1 MSSSLFNGP
10 TERRVAVADTPRAEN
25 VRHVHRRVSWQALF
39 AGVILAVAVQLLLT
53 TLGVG
58 VGLGL
63 VGPTTGDAPDASSIG
78 IGAGVWWFVSN
89 LVALGIGGYAAAWL
103 SGVTTRFDG
112 VLHGLITWGIATLF
126 AFWVLTTAL
135 GGLLGCAFSAVGTT
149 LAAAGSG
156 IRAAAPQVAQATGV
170 APDSLQSQAQAYLQ
184 PADPDP
190 ASMSPQDAQKAI
202 ATTLPA
208 YLAGGPGAA
217 AARERIIAVMAGQM
231 RVSHDAA
238 AKRFDEVRARAA
250 SAKTQAV
257 DTARTVAA
265 SNAGAVST
273 ASFMVFGVLLLDAI
287 AAAAGGALAVR
298 RRARIDEILI
308 PRAA

>member
-1 MSSSLFNGP
+1 
-10 TERRVAVADTPRAEN
+10 
-25 VRHVHRRVSWQALF
+25 LF
-39 AGVILAVAVQLLLT
+39 AGVVLAIAVQLLLT

-63 VGPTTGDAPDASSIG
+63 VSPNTGDAPDASS

-89 LVALGIGGYAAAWL
+89 LIALGIGGYAAWL
-103 SGVTTRFDG
+103 AGVIARFDG

-126 AFWVLTTAL
+126 AFWLLTTAL
-135 GGLLGCAFSAVGTT
+135 GGLLGGAFSAVGTT

-156 IRAAAPQVAQATGV
+156 IKAAAPQVAQAVGV
-170 APDSLQSQAQAYLQ
+170 SPETLQSQAQAYLQ
-184 PADPDP
+184 PSDPDP

-208 YLAGGPGAA
+208 YLAGGPGAG
-217 AARERIIAVMAGQM
+217 AARERIIAIMAAQM
-231 RVSHDAA
+231 KVSHDAA
-238 AKRFDEVRARAA
+238 AKRFDALQARVA

-265 SNAGAVST
+265 SSAGTVST
-273 ASFMVFGVLLLDAI
+273 ASFMVFGVLLDAI
-287 AAAAGGALAVR
+287 AAAIGGALAVQ
-298 RRARIDEILI
+298 RRARTNEILI
-308 PRAA
+308 PRAV

>member
-1 MSSSLFNGP
+1 MSSSLFDGP
-10 TERRVAVADTPRAEN
+10 AERRVAVADTPMAEDG
-25 VRHVHRRVSWQALF
+25 RHVHRRVSWQALF
-39 AGVILAVAVQLLLT
+39 AGVVLAIAVQLLLT

-63 VGPTTGDAPDASSIG
+63 VSPNTGDAPDASSIG

-89 LVALGIGGYAAAWL
+89 LIALGIGGYAAAWL
-103 SGVTTRFDG
+103 AGVIARFDG

-126 AFWVLTTAL
+126 AFWLLTTAL
-135 GGLLGCAFSAVGTT
+135 DGLLGGAFSAVGTT

-156 IRAAAPQVAQATGV
+156 IKAAAPQVAQAVGV
-170 APDSLQSQAQAYLQ
+170 SPETLQSQAQAYLQ
-184 PADPDP
+184 PSDPDP

-208 YLAGGPGAA
+208 YLAGGPGAG
-217 AARERIIAVMAGQM
+217 AARERIIAIMAAQM
-231 RVSHDAA
+231 KVSHDAA
-238 AKRFDEVRARAA
+238 AKRFDALQARVA

-265 SNAGAVST
+265 SSAGTVST

-287 AAAAGGALAVR
+287 AAAIGGALAVQ
-298 RRARIDEILI
+298 RRARTNEILI
-308 PRAA
+308 PRAV

>member
-1 MSSSLFNGP
+1 MSSSLFDGP
-10 TERRVAVADTPRAEN
+10 AERHVAVADTPMAEDG
-25 VRHVHRRVSWQALF
+25 RHVHRRVSWQALF
-39 AGVILAVAVQLLLT
+39 AGVVLAIAVQLLLT

-63 VGPTTGDAPDASSIG
+63 VSPNTGDAPDASSIG

-89 LVALGIGGYAAAWL
+89 LIALGIGGYAAWL
-103 SGVTTRFDG
+103 AGVIARFDG

-126 AFWVLTTAL
+126 AFWLLTTAL
-135 GGLLGCAFSAVGTT
+135 GGLLGGAFSAVGTT

-156 IRAAAPQVAQATGV
+156 IKAAAPQVAQAVGV
-170 APDSLQSQAQAYLQ
+170 SPETLQSQAQAYLQ
-184 PADPDP
+184 PSADP

-208 YLAGGPGAA
+208 YLAGGPGAG
-217 AARERIIAVMAGQM
+217 AARERVIAIMAAQM
-231 RVSHDAA
+231 KVSHDAA
-238 AKRFDEVRARAA
+238 AKRFDALQARVA

-257 DTARTVAA
+257 DTAKTVAA
-265 SNAGAVST
+265 SSAGTVST

-287 AAAAGGALAVR
+287 AAAIGGALAVQ
-298 RRARIDEILI
+298 RRARANEILI
-308 PRAA
+308 PRAV